1 MDIQQILGSGPGR
14 YRIGVIALANDQVI
28 ERDLSRLL
36 PEEVLTYTTRI
47 AFDGKC
53 TLADLAE
60 MGPVVS
66 DAARLLNPEVELD
79 AVIFGC
85 TSGTL
90 AIGPRKIK
98 ASVHGAC
105 PTAQV
110 INPVDAAC
118 GAFDRLGAKRVNLV
132 TPYEPGLADHVAE
145 AFALRGI
152 EIRNR
157 FDFGLENSSDIS
169 RVKPEAILAGALS
182 LPTSGV
188 EATFVS
194 CTDFQSLTVLQ
205 EIEEVTG
212 HPAISSNQAVVW
224 SVLDMLGLERN
235 LTGFGRLLGPAAQ
248 EETDKQQHG
257 AFQ

>member
-1 MDIQQILGSGPGR
+1 MDIQQILGSGPGT

-47 AFDGKC
+47 AFGGRC
-53 TLADLAE
+53 TLADLAQ
-60 MGPVVS
+60 MAPIVS

-79 AVIFGC
+79 AVVFGC

-90 AIGPRKIK
+90 AIGPGKIK
-98 ASVHGAC
+98 ASVQGIC

-118 GAFDRLGAKRVNLV
+118 SAFERLGVKRLNLV
-132 TPYEPGLADHVAE
+132 TPYEPELAGHVAE
-145 AFALRGI
+145 AFALRGF
-152 EIRNR
+152 EILHR
-157 FDFGLENSSDIS
+157 FDFGLEDSSDIS
-169 RVKPEAILAGALS
+169 RVKPEAILAAATS
-182 LPTSGV
+182 LPDSDA
-188 EATFVS
+188 EATFIS

-205 EIEEVTG
+205 EIEEITG

-224 SVLDMLGLERN
+224 SVLDMLGLDGN
-235 LTGFGRLLGPAAQ
+235 LTGFGRLLGPAIQ
-248 EETDKQQHG
+248 QETDKQQHG